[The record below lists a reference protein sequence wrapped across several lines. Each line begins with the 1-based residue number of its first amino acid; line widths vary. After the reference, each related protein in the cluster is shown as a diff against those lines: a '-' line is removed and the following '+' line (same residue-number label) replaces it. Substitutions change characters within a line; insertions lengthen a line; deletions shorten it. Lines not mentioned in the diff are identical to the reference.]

1 MDIAINLSKI
11 IFLSLCYSLI
21 GCAEKK
27 DTIYLPLTSLNYSL
41 DTVVIDPGEEILY
54 LNGRL
59 HPSRLSEDKKYLYNF
74 DQTSLSLEC
83 VDLDILRL
91 NSKIQFDREGPNGVG
106 DNMWELRVVGKDS
119 LLLAGFGTVGL
130 FNVNGKKLA
139 DINLAEIGKDQQSG
153 DLWNVL
159 NPMQLPG
166 TPSVYMGI
174 VSAGRG
180 KGYVVAQ
187 WDTFEDEYR
196 TFPLSLFEK
205 SKQFEANFDDGTSAM
220 TIGAGEYL
228 EIENKHV
235 IMGFAATSAIHVLE
249 PGSNDFRLITFEEH
263 LIPAEKTVVFPEKI
277 QDRSVLVKLLTQAT
291 EEILH
296 YPPFWDEVNGV
307 YYRLSQELIY
317 EEDAEPLPNQF
328 LPDPSSAK
336 IYLSVYDKN
345 FNLVAESKIPQL
357 TKRVSRHFAKDGK
370 IWIFENIEDEM
381 GFVRLSVDFGFRI
394 LDL

>member
-1 MDIAINLSKI
+1 MDIAINLNKI
-11 IFLSLCYSLI
+11 IFLSVCFAFI
-21 GCAEKK
+21 GCAEKT
-27 DTIYLPLTSLNYSL
+27 DIVDLSPTSPNYSL
-41 DTVVIDPGEEILY
+41 DTVVIDPGDEILF
-54 LNGRL
+54 LNSGL
-59 HPSRLSEDKKYLYNF
+59 YPSRLSNDKKYLYNF
-74 DQTSLSLEC
+74 DQSSLSLEC
-83 VDLDILRL
+83 IDLDILRL
-91 NSKIQFDREGPNGVG
+91 DSKIQFDREGPDGVG
-106 DNMWELRVVGKDS
+106 DNIWELRVVGKDS
-119 LLLAGFGTVGL
+119 ILLAGFGTVGL

-166 TPSVYMGI
+166 NPSLYMGI

-187 WDTFEDEYR
+187 WDAFEDEYR
-196 TFPLSLFEK
+196 TFSLSLFEK
-205 SKQFEANFDDGTSAM
+205 SKQFQADFDDGTSAM
-220 TIGAGEYL
+220 SIGAGEYL
-228 EIENKHV
+228 EIENHHV
-235 IMGFAATSAIHVLE
+235 IMGFSATSAIHVLE
-249 PGSNDFRLITFEEH
+249 PGADDFRLITYKEQ
-263 LIPAEKTVVFPEKI
+263 LVPSEKTITFPEKI

-381 GFVRLSVDFGFRI
+381 GFVRLSI
-394 LDL
+394 SDL